1 MNDAAVKVLQ
11 GRYCNSLTE
20 YSRFVTR
27 EVNIGDVPMGGNNP
41 IRIQSMTTTDT
52 MDTISTV
59 EQSIRMIEAG
69 CEYIRITAPSIK
81 EAQNLAEIKKQL
93 RERGYTA
100 PLVADI
106 HFTPNAA
113 EVAARIVEKVRVNP
127 GNYADKKKF
136 DQLDYTDAQY
146 QGELERIFKK
156 FTPLVNIC
164 KEYGTAMRIGT
175 NHGSLSDR
183 IMSRYGDTP
192 QGMVE
197 SAMEFMR
204 MCESLNYY
212 NLVVSMKSSNPQVM
226 VQAYRLLVETM
237 VAEGMNYPLHLGVTE
252 AGDGE
257 DGRIKSAVGIGTLLE
272 DGLGDTVRVS
282 LTEEP
287 EHEAPVAIELVKR
300 YSLRSQKSKVKSQ
313 KNNEDEHT
321 YNSQLTTHN
330 YNPYEYKKRDT
341 YEANAFIGG
350 HMVPRVVV
358 DLSGENLKDPA
369 ILNDAGYLYSELLDK
384 YNMAEQSVDFVYLAD
399 SLPSFNL
406 PGNLKQLYNY
416 NTWLKLADKTLCHPV
431 FSLKEYIDPAADRSS
446 ALNLVKVLAADIDT
460 DDFGSMPFDE
470 SLVFILETTREHGMA
485 DQRAFFFKLTE
496 LELNVPVIVKR
507 SYSFGETGI
516 EIQESGVLEEKKSF
530 PTGGDLEGALTTHN
544 SQLATKLQLYA
555 ATDLG
560 ALLVDGFG
568 DGVWIDA
575 PELPVKLITSTAF
588 GILQATR
595 SRISKTEYISCP
607 SCGRTLFDLMVT
619 TQMIRSRTSHL
630 KGLKIGIMGCIVNG
644 PGEMADADYG
654 YVGSGTDKIT
664 LYRGKEAVKKN
675 INATNA
681 LDELIG
687 IIREDGNWIEPV

>member
-1 MNDAAVKVLQ
+1 MNADAAKVLP

-27 EVNIGDVPMGGNNP
+27 EVAIGDVPLGGNNP

-52 MDTISTV
+52 MNTIGTV
-59 EQSIRMIEAG
+59 EQSIRMINAG
-69 CEYIRITAPSIK
+69 CEYVRITAPSIK

-93 RERGYTA
+93 HQRGYTT

-136 DQLDYTDAQY
+136 DQIDYTDAEY
-146 QGELERIFKK
+146 QGELERIYQK
-156 FTPLVNIC
+156 FSPLVKIC

-197 SAMEFMR
+197 SAMEFIR
-204 MCESLNYY
+204 MCEMMNYY
-212 NLVVSMKSSNPQVM
+212 NLVISMKSSNPQVM

-287 EHEAPVAIELVKR
+287 EAEAPVAIALVNR
-300 YSLRSQKSKVKSQ
+300 YVSRKSEVGIRKS
-313 KNNEDEHT
+313 EIDEIH
-321 YNSQLTTHN
+321 SPLTTHHSLH
-330 YNPYEYKKRDT
+330 NPYEYRKRHT

-358 DLSGENLKDPA
+358 DLSHANLKDPSV
-369 ILNDAGYLYSELLDK
+369 LNDAGYIYSPLLDK
-384 YNMAEQSVDFVYLAD
+384 YNMGEQSVDFVYLAD
-399 SLPSFNL
+399 QLPSFTF

-416 NTWLKLADKTLCHPV
+416 STWQNLADKTMCHPV
-431 FSLKEYIDPAADRSS
+431 FTLQEYLTAADRSS
-446 ALNLVKVLAADIDT
+446 PLNLIRLKPADIDS
-460 DDFGSMPFDE
+460 DEFGSLPLDK
-470 SLVFILETTREHGMA
+470 SLVFVLETDALHGMA
-485 DQRAFFFKLTE
+485 DQRLFFFKMEE
-496 LELNVPVIVKR
+496 LGLDVPVIIKR
-507 SYSFGETGI
+507 SYNFETQDS
-516 EIQESGVLEEKKSF
+516 ELKTQ
-530 PTGGDLEGALTTHN
+530 D
-544 SQLATKLQLYA
+544 LQLFA
-555 ATDLG
+555 STDLG

-568 DGVWIDA
+568 DGIWIDA
-575 PELPVKLITSTAF
+575 PGIETKVITSTAF

-654 YVGSGTDKIT
+654 YVGSGTDKVT

-675 INATNA
+675 INSANA
-681 LDELIG
+681 LDELIN
-687 IIREDGNWIEPV
+687 IIREDGNWIEPQSN